1 MNLSEILTLSG
12 LWRHTRDTIRAPQ
25 EAAQAILALNLPRN
39 VLWLGLALVI
49 TLSTLLAS
57 AVLLMV
63 PMPEAGAGVPM
74 PVVMGLVQAVFLV
87 LVSLGIAVIGARFG
101 GRGDFDG
108 ALALMVWLQAV
119 FLVVQA
125 FQIAAIAIGLSVL
138 ADIVSLAS
146 IPLFFWLMAQF
157 VTVLHGF
164 SSVWKTFWAIIMFLI
179 AFAFLLSLV
188 VTSFGLVPMMP

>member
-1 MNLSEILTLSG
+1 VNLSEILTLSG

-25 EAAQAILALNLPRN
+25 EAAQAVLTLNLPRN

-74 PVVMGLVQAVFLV
+74 PIVMGIVQAVFLV

-101 GRGDFDG
+101 GKGDFDG

>member
-25 EAAQAILALNLPRN
+25 EAAQAVLALNLPRN

-74 PVVMGLVQAVFLV
+74 PVVMGIVQAVFLV

-125 FQIAAIAIGLSVL
+125 FQIVAIAIGLSVL

>member
-25 EAAQAILALNLPRN
+25 ETAQAVLALNLPRN

-74 PVVMGLVQAVFLV
+74 PVVMGIVQAVFLV
-87 LVSLGIAVIGARFG
+87 LASLGIAVIGARFG
-101 GRGDFDG
+101 GKGDFDG

>member
-25 EAAQAILALNLPRN
+25 EAAQAVLALNLPRN

-74 PVVMGLVQAVFLV
+74 PVVMGIVQAVFLV

-101 GRGDFDG
+101 GKGDFDG

-164 SSVWKTFWAIIMFLI
+164 SSVWKTFWAIIMFFI

>member
-25 EAAQAILALNLPRN
+25 EAAQAVLALNLPRN

-74 PVVMGLVQAVFLV
+74 PVVMGIVQAVFLV

-101 GRGDFDG
+101 GKGDFDG

-164 SSVWKTFWAIIMFLI
+164 SSVWKTFWAIIMFFI
-179 AFAFLLSLV
+179 AFVFLLSLV

>member
-1 MNLSEILTLSG
+1 MHLSEILTLSG

-25 EAAQAILALNLPRN
+25 EAAQAVLALNLPRN

-74 PVVMGLVQAVFLV
+74 PVVMGIVQAVFLV

-125 FQIAAIAIGLSVL
+125 FQIVAIAIGLSVL

>member
-25 EAAQAILALNLPRN
+25 EAAQAVLALNLPRN

-74 PVVMGLVQAVFLV
+74 PIVMGIVQAVFLV

-101 GRGDFDG
+101 GKGDFDG

-179 AFAFLLSLV
+179 AFGFLLSLV

>member
-25 EAAQAILALNLPRN
+25 EAAQAVLALNLPRN

-74 PVVMGLVQAVFLV
+74 PVVMGIVQAVFLV

-101 GRGDFDG
+101 GKGDFDG

-157 VTVLHGF
+157 VAVLHGF

-188 VTSFGLVPMMP
+188 VTSFGFVPMMP

>member
-1 MNLSEILTLSG
+1 VNLSEILTLSG

-25 EAAQAILALNLPRN
+25 EAAQAVLALNLPRN

-74 PVVMGLVQAVFLV
+74 PVVMGIVQAVFLV

-101 GRGDFDG
+101 GKGDFDG

-125 FQIAAIAIGLSVL
+125 FQIVAIAIGLSVL

-164 SSVWKTFWAIIMFLI
+164 SSVWKTFWAIIMFLV

>member
-1 MNLSEILTLSG
+1 MKLSEILTLSG

-25 EAAQAILALNLPRN
+25 EAAQAVLTLNLPRN

-74 PVVMGLVQAVFLV
+74 PVVMGIVQAVFLV

-101 GRGDFDG
+101 GKGDFDG

-188 VTSFGLVPMMP
+188 VTSFGLVPMMT

>member
-25 EAAQAILALNLPRN
+25 EAAQAVLALNLPRN

-74 PVVMGLVQAVFLV
+74 PVVMGIVQAVFLV
-87 LVSLGIAVIGARFG
+87 FVSLGIAVIGARFG
-101 GRGDFDG
+101 GKGDFDG

-188 VTSFGLVPMMP
+188 VTSFGFVPMMP

>member
-101 GRGDFDG
+101 GKGDFDG

>member
-1 MNLSEILTLSG
+1 VNLSEILTLSG

-25 EAAQAILALNLPRN
+25 EAAQAVLALNLPRN

-74 PVVMGLVQAVFLV
+74 PVVMGIVQAVFLV

-101 GRGDFDG
+101 GKGDFDG

>member
-25 EAAQAILALNLPRN
+25 EAAQAVLTLNLPRN
-39 VLWLGLALVI
+39 VLWLSLALVI

-63 PMPEAGAGVPM
+63 PMPEARAGVPM
-74 PVVMGLVQAVFLV
+74 PVVMGIVQAVFLV

-101 GRGDFDG
+101 GKGDFDG

-119 FLVVQA
+119 FLVVQS

-164 SSVWKTFWAIIMFLI
+164 SSVWKTFWSIIMFLI

-188 VTSFGLVPMMP
+188 VTSFGFVPMMP

>member
-25 EAAQAILALNLPRN
+25 EAAQAVLALNLPRN

-74 PVVMGLVQAVFLV
+74 PVVMGIVQAVFLV

-101 GRGDFDG
+101 GKGDFDG

-146 IPLFFWLMAQF
+146 ILLFFWLMAQF

>member
-25 EAAQAILALNLPRN
+25 EAAQAVLALNLPRN

-74 PVVMGLVQAVFLV
+74 PVVMGIVQAVFLV

-101 GRGDFDG
+101 GKGDFHG

>member
-25 EAAQAILALNLPRN
+25 EAAQAVLALNLPRN

-74 PVVMGLVQAVFLV
+74 PVVMGIVQAVFLV

-101 GRGDFDG
+101 GKGDFDG

>member
-74 PVVMGLVQAVFLV
+74 PVVMGIVQAVFLV

-101 GRGDFDG
+101 GKGDFDG

>member
-25 EAAQAILALNLPRN
+25 EAAQAVLALNLPRN

-74 PVVMGLVQAVFLV
+74 PVVMGIVQAVFLV

-101 GRGDFDG
+101 GKGDFDG

-157 VTVLHGF
+157 VTVLHAF
-164 SSVWKTFWAIIMFLI
+164 SSVWKTFWSIIMFLI

>member
-25 EAAQAILALNLPRN
+25 EAAQAVLALNLPRN

-74 PVVMGLVQAVFLV
+74 PAVMGLVQAVFLV
-87 LVSLGIAVIGARFG
+87 LVSFGIAVIGGRFG
-101 GRGDFDG
+101 GKGDFDG

-125 FQIAAIAIGLSVL
+125 FQIVAIAIGLSVL

>member
-1 MNLSEILTLSG
+1 VNLSEILTLSG

-25 EAAQAILALNLPRN
+25 EAAQAVLALNLPRN

-74 PVVMGLVQAVFLV
+74 PIVMGLVQAVFLV

-101 GRGDFDG
+101 GKGDFDG

-125 FQIAAIAIGLSVL
+125 FQIVAIAIGLSVL

>member
-25 EAAQAILALNLPRN
+25 EAAQAVLALNLPRS

-74 PVVMGLVQAVFLV
+74 PVVMGIVQAVFLV

-101 GRGDFDG
+101 GKGDFDG

-146 IPLFFWLMAQF
+146 IPLFFWLVAQF

-164 SSVWKTFWAIIMFLI
+164 SSVWKTFWAIIMFFI
-179 AFAFLLSLV
+179 AFVFLLSLV

>member
-25 EAAQAILALNLPRN
+25 EAAQAVLALNLPRN

-101 GRGDFDG
+101 GKGDFDG

>member
-25 EAAQAILALNLPRN
+25 EAAQAVLTLNLPRN
-39 VLWLGLALVI
+39 VLWLSLALVI

-74 PVVMGLVQAVFLV
+74 PVVMGIVQAVFLV

-101 GRGDFDG
+101 GKGDFDG

-119 FLVVQA
+119 FLVVQS

>member
-25 EAAQAILALNLPRN
+25 EAAQAVLALNLPRN

-49 TLSTLLAS
+49 TLSTLVAS

-74 PVVMGLVQAVFLV
+74 PVVMGIVQAVFLV

-101 GRGDFDG
+101 GKGDFDG

-125 FQIAAIAIGLSVL
+125 FQIVAIAIGLSVL

>member
-25 EAAQAILALNLPRN
+25 EAAQAVLALNPPRN

-101 GRGDFDG
+101 GKGDFDG

>member
-25 EAAQAILALNLPRN
+25 EAAQAVLALNLPRN

-74 PVVMGLVQAVFLV
+74 PIVMGIVQAVFLV

-101 GRGDFDG
+101 GKGDFDG

-119 FLVVQA
+119 LLVVQA

-188 VTSFGLVPMMP
+188 VTSFGFVPMMP

>member
-25 EAAQAILALNLPRN
+25 EAAQAVLALNLPRN

-74 PVVMGLVQAVFLV
+74 PVVMGIVQAVFLV

-101 GRGDFDG
+101 GKGDFDG

-125 FQIAAIAIGLSVL
+125 FQIVAIAIGLSVL

-164 SSVWKTFWAIIMFLI
+164 SSVWKTFWVIIMFLI

>member
-101 GRGDFDG
+101 GKGDFDG

-138 ADIVSLAS
+138 ADIVSRAS
-146 IPLFFWLMAQF
+146 IPLFFGLMAQF

-164 SSVWKTFWAIIMFLI
+164 SSIWKTFWAIIMFLI

>member
-1 MNLSEILTLSG
+1 VNLSEILTLSG

-25 EAAQAILALNLPRN
+25 EAAQAVLALNLPRN

-74 PVVMGLVQAVFLV
+74 PVVMGIVQAVFLV

-101 GRGDFDG
+101 GKGDFDG

-125 FQIAAIAIGLSVL
+125 FQIVAIAIGLSVL

-157 VTVLHGF
+157 VTILHGF

>member
-25 EAAQAILALNLPRN
+25 EAAQAVLALNLPRN

-74 PVVMGLVQAVFLV
+74 PVVMGIVQAVFIV

-101 GRGDFDG
+101 GKGDFDG

>member
-25 EAAQAILALNLPRN
+25 EAAQAFLALNLPRN

-74 PVVMGLVQAVFLV
+74 PVVMGIVQAVFLV

-101 GRGDFDG
+101 GKGDFDG

-125 FQIAAIAIGLSVL
+125 FQIVAIAIGLSVL

>member
-25 EAAQAILALNLPRN
+25 EAAQAVLALNLPRN

-74 PVVMGLVQAVFLV
+74 PVVMGIVQAVFLV
-87 LVSLGIAVIGARFG
+87 LASLGIAVIGARFG
-101 GRGDFDG
+101 GKGDFDG

-125 FQIAAIAIGLSVL
+125 FQIVAIAIGLSVL

>member
-57 AVLLMV
+57 AVLFMV

-74 PVVMGLVQAVFLV
+74 PVVMGIVQAVFLV

-101 GRGDFDG
+101 GKGDFDG

>member
-25 EAAQAILALNLPRN
+25 EAAQAVLALNLPRS
-39 VLWLGLALVI
+39 VLWLSLALVI

-57 AVLLMV
+57 AALLMV
-63 PMPEAGAGVPM
+63 PMPEARAGVPM
-74 PVVMGLVQAVFLV
+74 PVVMGIVQAVFLV
-87 LVSLGIAVIGARFG
+87 LVSLSIAVIGARFG
-101 GRGDFDG
+101 GKGDFDG

>member
-1 MNLSEILTLSG
+1 
-12 LWRHTRDTIRAPQ
+12 
-25 EAAQAILALNLPRN
+25 
-39 VLWLGLALVI
+39 
-49 TLSTLLAS
+49 
-57 AVLLMV
+57 
-63 PMPEAGAGVPM
+63 M
-74 PVVMGLVQAVFLV
+74 PVVMGIVQAVFLV

-101 GRGDFDG
+101 GKGDFDG

-125 FQIAAIAIGLSVL
+125 FQIVAIAIGLSVL

>member
-74 PVVMGLVQAVFLV
+74 SVVMGLVQAVFLV

-101 GRGDFDG
+101 GKGDFDG

>member
-25 EAAQAILALNLPRN
+25 EAAQAVLALNLPRN

-74 PVVMGLVQAVFLV
+74 PVVMGIVQAVFLV

-101 GRGDFDG
+101 GKGDFDG

-188 VTSFGLVPMMP
+188 VTSFGFFPMMP

>member
-57 AVLLMV
+57 AVSLMV

-101 GRGDFDG
+101 GKGDFDG

-125 FQIAAIAIGLSVL
+125 FQIVAIAIGLSVL